1 MYSLG
6 VYLSTIQPKKSSVVP
21 FTIVT
26 VPDNVLNTSLN
37 KLYFLFGVDSSTG
50 DITDFSGGVRKN
62 ESGLTGGLRKLKEE
76 SSGVIE
82 TEYTKLNNSIGWVAY
97 VDRDF
102 GRSTFFLGLPSN
114 KFEDLPLKFA
124 LTKKSHPQRVSQI
137 IFLEWVDVL
146 KVIYGRHPK
155 YKMWTGIRNFY
166 KNVFTSELSKMLRVV
181 YPYY

>member
-21 FTIVT
+21 FVV
-26 VPDNVLNTSLN
+26 VPESGLN

-50 DITDFSGGVRKN
+50 DVTDFSGGVRKN
-62 ESGLTGGLRKLKEE
+62 ESGLTGGLRKLREE

-97 VDRDF
+97 VDQNL
-102 GRSTFFLGLPSN
+102 GRSTFFLGLPSKN
-114 KFEDLPLKFA
+114 FEDLPLKFS
-124 LTKKSHPQRVSQI
+124 LTKKSQRVSQI

-181 YPYY
+181 YPYYAS